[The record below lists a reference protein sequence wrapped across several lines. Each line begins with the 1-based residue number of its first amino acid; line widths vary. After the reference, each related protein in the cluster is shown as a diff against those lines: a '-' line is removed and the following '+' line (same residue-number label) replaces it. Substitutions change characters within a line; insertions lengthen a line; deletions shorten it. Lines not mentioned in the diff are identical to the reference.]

1 MPEEPWVVDLAR
13 KHALQHVLEEQ
24 RERKRLTGYSGD
36 TCANKE
42 FSRISQ
48 SLCLVSVSPGKLGHG
63 ILTDW
68 TEEEEYLRKGLLEA
82 LEKSSSPCD
91 ELKLEAETLSAL
103 KCRVAR
109 AIERNEGKDFQ
120 AALSANPKKITQ
132 RQQHRKPQRQQAYTV
147 MASPSPHG
155 PQEELSPTSPA
166 PAETALPPDSQNSLE
181 EIPPKRQP
189 AAFIRVF
196 ADGSFD
202 VVTAENP
209 DLPVPLQPGEEANA
223 SA

>member
-1 MPEEPWVVDLAR
+1 MAFLFLSPRSGRAKVNVVSRSGDPMICKFFMPEEPWVVDLAR

-24 RERKRLTGYSGD
+24 RERKRLTGFSGD

-48 SLCLVSVSPGKLGHG
+48 ILCLVSASPGKLGHG

-68 TEEEEYLRKGLLEA
+68 TAEEEYLRKGLFEA

-120 AALSANPKKITQ
+120 AALSANPKKNHTEAAAS
-132 RQQHRKPQRQQAYTV
+132 QA
-147 MASPSPHG
+147 A
-155 PQEELSPTSPA
+155 EATS
-166 PAETALPPDSQNSLE
+166 LYS
-181 EIPPKRQP
+181 
-189 AAFIRVF
+189 
-196 ADGSFD
+196 DGI
-202 VVTAENP
+202 AI
-209 DLPVPLQPGEEANA
+209 
-223 SA
+223 SARSAGGA

>member
-1 MPEEPWVVDLAR
+1 MAFLFLSPRSGRAKVNVVSRSGDPMICKFFMPEEPWVVDLAR

-24 RERKRLTGYSGD
+24 RERKRLTGFSGD
-36 TCANKE
+36 TCANKD

-120 AALSANPKKITQ
+120 AALSANPKKNHTEAAASQAAEATSLYSDGIAISA
-132 RQQHRKPQRQQAYTV
+132 RSAGGAKPN
-147 MASPSPHG
+147 
-155 PQEELSPTSPA
+155 LTS
-166 PAETALPPDSQNSLE
+166 TSRDS
-181 EIPPKRQP
+181 
-189 AAFIRVF
+189 AAT
-196 ADGSFD
+196 G
-202 VVTAENP
+202 
-209 DLPVPLQPGEEANA
+209 
-223 SA
+223 